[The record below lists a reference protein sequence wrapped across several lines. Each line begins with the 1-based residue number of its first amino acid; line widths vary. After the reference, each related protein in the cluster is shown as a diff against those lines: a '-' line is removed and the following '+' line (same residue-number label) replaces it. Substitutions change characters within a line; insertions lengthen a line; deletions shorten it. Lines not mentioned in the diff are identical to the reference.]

1 MFSVH
6 EMKSVEEDFSR
17 NLGSKHRFIAA
28 SKCKKLRRPP
38 VWLMRQAGRCL
49 PEYRLLKKRYSF
61 LDLVRI
67 PELAAAITIQPLH
80 RFDFDAAIIF
90 SDILV
95 LAEAMGYMYRFAEG
109 SGILMDKRLENLEQ
123 IKSLD
128 VTLVNERL
136 AYVSESIQLVNK
148 YLKGEK
154 ALIGFAGSPWTLA
167 NFMLEGGSS
176 STFTRAWWLYQ
187 NEPLIYQRLIK
198 KLVQATVSFLK
209 LQIYS
214 GVDVIQIFDSLAELI
229 PADKYMDVSGKW
241 INFILRQIPQTTSI
255 VYVKGTRYLLSSL
268 SSLESNVLGIDA
280 SIQLRDVAEKL
291 RKDVAVQGNLDPR
304 LLLSSPMAVEIA
316 TRRLIYSMQDRP
328 GYIFNLGHG
337 VPANAKI
344 DCIDALVRTVMQFN
358 DGDPDYS

>member
-1 MFSVH
+1 MFCVH
-6 EMKSVEEDFSR
+6 NTTSVEEGFNE
-17 NLGSKHRFIAA
+17 NLSSKHRFIAA
-28 SKCKKLRRPP
+28 SKCKKMQRPP

-61 LDLVRI
+61 LDLVRT

-95 LAEAMGYMYRFAEG
+95 LAEAMGLSYRFIEG
-109 SGILMDKRLENLEQ
+109 GGVLMDKRLENLEQ
-123 IKSLD
+123 IKCLD

-136 AYVSESIQLVNK
+136 AYVSEAIQLVRRYMK
-148 YLKGEK
+148 DEK

-176 STFTRAWWLYQ
+176 SAVTRAWWLYQ
-187 NEPLIYQRLIK
+187 NEPLIYQRLIE
-198 KLVQATVSFLK
+198 KLVQATVCFLK
-209 LQIYS
+209 LQINS
-214 GVDVIQIFDSLAELI
+214 GVNVIQIFDSLAELI
-229 PADKYMDVSGKW
+229 PTDKYMDVSGKW
-241 INFILRQIPQTTSI
+241 INYILRQMPHTTSI
-255 VYVKGTRYLLSSL
+255 VFVKGTRYFLSSL
-268 SSLESNVLGIDA
+268 SSLEANVLGIDA

-291 RKDVAVQGNLDPR
+291 RKDVAVQGNLDPG
-304 LLLSSPMAVEIA
+304 LLLSSPIAVETA
-316 TRRLIYSMQDRP
+316 TRRLINSMQGRP

-344 DCIDALVRTVMQFN
+344 ECIKALVNAVMQHN
-358 DGDPDYS
+358 DGDQDNS